1 MNSRGEKCRVNMGG
15 CCVGNILAEWGWCC
29 VAGLCRSCLSPSNR
43 SLCLFLL
50 FVRFW
55 RFRWEEE
62 EAVAAAVEEEEE
74 EEEEE
79 GRGGR
84 KRRRVGHAGYANEGR
99 MSSD

>member
-15 CCVGNILAEWGWCC
+15 CCVGNILAEWGWRC

-62 EAVAAAVEEEEE
+62 EAVAAAVEE
-74 EEEEE
+74 